1 MSQKTKFAAAAK
13 ACRGISS
20 RTKRNA
26 CVRAELYALSSPH
39 AATRALRR
47 HVSGRIARGEAEAI
61 VGIPAYGSP
70 QGRRHRGGGRRRH
83 HNPLKG

>member
-1 MSQKTKFAAAAK
+1 MSQKTKFAAAAR

-26 CVRAELYALSSPH
+26 CVRTKLKG
-39 AATRALRR
+39 
-47 HVSGRIARGEAEAI
+47 GRLEG
-61 VGIPAYGSP
+61 YGSP